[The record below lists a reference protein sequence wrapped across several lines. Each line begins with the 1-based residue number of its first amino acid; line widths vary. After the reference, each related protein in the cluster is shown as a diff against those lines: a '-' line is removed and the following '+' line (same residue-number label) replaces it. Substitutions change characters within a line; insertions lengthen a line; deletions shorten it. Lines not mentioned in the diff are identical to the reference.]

1 MKPTLLF
8 VLLLSAAAC
17 GKKEAP
23 QSAAPAAPAPV
34 QTSTPTL
41 TGTPE
46 GYVNSLQR
54 DVQKTQEV
62 RDKAN
67 AVGRQAAEEL
77 QKIEGQ

>member
-1 MKPTLLF
+1 MKPTLLV
-8 VLLLSAAAC
+8 VLALCAAAC
-17 GKKEAP
+17 GKTEAP
-23 QSAAPAAPAPV
+23 QAAAPVPAPV

-67 AVGRQAAEEL
+67 AVGQQAAEEL

>member
-1 MKPTLLF
+1 MKPYIILALILTA
-8 VLLLSAAAC
+8 SAC

-23 QSAAPAAPAPV
+23 QAAAPAPAPV
-34 QTSTPTL
+34 QASTPTL

-54 DVQKTQEV
+54 DAQRAMDV

-67 AVGRQAAEEL
+67 VHTGQANEEI
-77 QKIEGQ
+77 QKTLEGQ